1 MFSDLLDK
9 LVHSLA
15 PYNTSHIPCLC
26 SANVMEAYHGVVFL
40 LNAIDLAVVAVVV
53 TDLAFIDL
61 VVVGGLA
68 ALDLAVVEAP
78 VGTLPDL
85 LVLLLGVDLV
95 DPVEVGTF
103 WAQDLDKAL
112 QIAEHVDALD
122 NQHIDASGCVSGD
135 LWQLPA

>member
-1 MFSDLLDK
+1 
-9 LVHSLA
+9 
-15 PYNTSHIPCLC
+15 
-26 SANVMEAYHGVVFL
+26 MEAYHGVVFL

-78 VGTLPDL
+78 VGILPDL